1 MAKAVTLYD
10 STSTEVY
17 PVTSLA
23 LAVGSVPTAKIDD
36 GAVTAAKIDFSTI
49 GALNYSTSE
58 AATGGTWV
66 DGSTIYKKTINFGAL
81 PNAANKAVAHG
92 ISNLNRVIRV
102 EAIADYGTGN
112 TKFPIPFSSTAR
124 LEASVSLAIESS
136 TIEIRTGSDR
146 SGATAYVTIYYTKS

>member
-23 LAVGSVPTAKIDD
+23 LAVGSVSTAKIDD

-58 AATGGTWV
+58 TTTGGTWI

-92 ISNLNRVIRV
+92 ITNLNRVIRV

-112 TKFPIPFSSTAR
+112 TKFPIPFSSPAG
-124 LEASVSLAIESS
+124 LGSSVSLVIESS
-136 TIEIRTGSDR
+136 TIEIRTGIDR